1 MWSWLLPAIVP
12 LLASVAP
19 VAIGAD
25 TLGPRTARLRRSL
38 TVDHQLL
45 VALPV
50 SDPSRVALLEQV
62 RRRTAELVAR
72 ESIKPSASV
81 VVGLGLLTLA
91 SILLLFV
98 APQLPYQPLAFIGG
112 CITYGI
118 SLLLLSLVAA
128 RTADLRDR
136 QIIAILLG
144 RGSGGLIIS
153 VSFRS
158 SRVMVTRARRRAL
171 PTRIGS

>member
-25 TLGPRTARLRRSL
+25 ALGPRTARLRRSL
-38 TVDHQLL
+38 AVDHQVL

-50 SDPSRVALLEQV
+50 SDEARVALLEQV

-72 ESIKPSASV
+72 ESVKPSASAV
-81 VVGLGLLTLA
+81 TGLGLLTVA
-91 SILLLFV
+91 SILLLFI
-98 APQLPYQPLAFIGG
+98 APQLPHQPVPFISG

-118 SLLLLSLVAA
+118 SLLLLSFVAA

-144 RGSGGLIIS
+144 RRSGRMIMS

-158 SRVMVTRARRRAL
+158 SRSMVTRARRRSL
-171 PTRIGS
+171 PPAPR